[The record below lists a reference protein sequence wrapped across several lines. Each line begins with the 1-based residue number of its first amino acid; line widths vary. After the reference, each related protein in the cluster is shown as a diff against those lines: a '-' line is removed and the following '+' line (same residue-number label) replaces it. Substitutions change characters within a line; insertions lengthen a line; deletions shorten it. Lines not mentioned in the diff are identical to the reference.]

1 MMVLEEPSRNCT
13 TISIND
19 YGYVLYNIL
28 RAKAKCFLKLS
39 LPRNYCYCF
48 KTYYCSMKTNSCIVE
63 FKLSIWYSSSRS
75 DSCIGREE
83 RDKRNRL
90 PVVPYQIYFK
100 GKKMKVIAPRR
111 G

>member
-1 MMVLEEPSRNCT
+1 MFLEIKFTEK
-13 TISIND
+13 
-19 YGYVLYNIL
+19 LL
-28 RAKAKCFLKLS
+28 LLFLK
-39 LPRNYCYCF
+39 PI
-48 KTYYCSMKTNSCIVE
+48 SMKTNSCIVE
-63 FKLSIWYSSSRS
+63 FKLSIWYSSSRT

>member
-1 MMVLEEPSRNCT
+1 MFLEIKFTEK
-13 TISIND
+13 
-19 YGYVLYNIL
+19 LL
-28 RAKAKCFLKLS
+28 LLFLK
-39 LPRNYCYCF
+39 PI
-48 KTYYCSMKTNSCIVE
+48 SMKTNSCIVE
-63 FKLSIWYSSSRS
+63 FKLSIWYSSSKT

>member
-1 MMVLEEPSRNCT
+1 MFLEIKFTEK
-13 TISIND
+13 
-19 YGYVLYNIL
+19 LL
-28 RAKAKCFLKLS
+28 LLFLK
-39 LPRNYCYCF
+39 PI
-48 KTYYCSMKTNSCIVE
+48 SMKTNSCIVE
-63 FKLSIWYSSSRS
+63 FKLLIWYSSSRT

>member
-1 MMVLEEPSRNCT
+1 MFLEIKFTENLLLLFQNLLKWKQIRVLWNL
-13 TISIND
+13 NYQ
-19 YGYVLYNIL
+19 YG
-28 RAKAKCFLKLS
+28 
-39 LPRNYCYCF
+39 
-48 KTYYCSMKTNSCIVE
+48 IVVAE
-63 FKLSIWYSSSRS
+63 T

>member
-1 MMVLEEPSRNCT
+1 MFLEIKFTEKS
-13 TISIND
+13 
-19 YGYVLYNIL
+19 LL
-28 RAKAKCFLKLS
+28 LFLK
-39 LPRNYCYCF
+39 PI
-48 KTYYCSMKTNSCIVE
+48 SMKTNSCIVE

>member
-1 MMVLEEPSRNCT
+1 MFLEIRFADKLLLLFQNLLAIKYNRAQWNLNYQYGS
-13 TISIND
+13 SI
-19 YGYVLYNIL
+19 
-28 RAKAKCFLKLS
+28 
-39 LPRNYCYCF
+39 
-48 KTYYCSMKTNSCIVE
+48 TE
-63 FKLSIWYSSSRS
+63 
-75 DSCIGREE
+75 SCIGREE

>member
-1 MMVLEEPSRNCT
+1 MFLEIKFTEK
-13 TISIND
+13 
-19 YGYVLYNIL
+19 LL
-28 RAKAKCFLKLS
+28 LLFLK
-39 LPRNYCYCF
+39 PI
-48 KTYYCSMKTNSCIVE
+48 SMKTNSCIVE